1 MESSPKYTLVGVV
14 VVVLSIFFFSSIIW
28 LGGGGSSKAASG
40 YTVYFRKHSLSG
52 LQIDSYVT
60 MKGIVVGSV
69 KDFVISPTDIERV
82 KVSIEVNADI
92 PVKTDTSAVITRNL
106 LTGLAAV
113 ELKGGTGGSSF
124 LKDIPLGESFPI
136 VQEGETELDAIANS
150 VPGLI
155 DDFGQILQE
164 AKGVISEE
172 NRKSLTGTLNNLEVF
187 SASLASMDAET
198 KKLVANLSEV
208 SANMVEVTKAARKT
222 FDSAG
227 KNLPAMLEE
236 MKIVLENV
244 GSTSKTVDRE
254 SEKLAKSF
262 RSAIDLL
269 VVDVNNVS
277 KDISR
282 AAQSVT
288 AAMEQFDDPSS
299 LLTGP
304 SEGALGP
311 GERIKE

>member
-14 VVVLSIFFFSSIIW
+14 VVVLSLFFFSSIIW
-28 LGGGGSSKAASG
+28 LGGGGSSKATTG
-40 YTVYFRKHSLSG
+40 YTIYFKKHSLSG

-69 KDFVISPTDIERV
+69 KDFVISQANIERV
-82 KVSIEVNADI
+82 KVSVEVNADI
-92 PVKTDTSAVITRNL
+92 PVKTDTSAIITRNL

-113 ELKGGTGGSSF
+113 ELKGGTGSSTF
-124 LKDIPLGESFPI
+124 LNDVPLGESYPI
-136 VQEGETELDAIANS
+136 IQEGETELDAIADS

-155 DDFGQILQE
+155 DDFSGILRE
-164 AKGVISEE
+164 AKGILSED
-172 NRKSLTGTLNNLEVF
+172 NRKSLTNTLNNLEVF
-187 SASLASMDAET
+187 SGSLASVDSDT
-198 KKLVANLSEV
+198 KKLVANLSKV
-208 SANMVEVTKAARKT
+208 SGNMVDVTTMAKKT
-222 FDSAG
+222 FDTAG
-227 KNLPAMLEE
+227 RDLPGMIQE
-236 MKIVLENV
+236 MRAVIENV
-244 GSTSKTVDRE
+244 GSTSNTVDKE
-254 SEKLAKSF
+254 SERLAKSL

-269 VVDVNNVS
+269 MVDINNVS

-299 LLTGP
+299 LLSGP
-304 SEGALGP
+304 SKGALGP

>member
-1 MESSPKYTLVGVV
+1 
-14 VVVLSIFFFSSIIW
+14 
-28 LGGGGSSKAASG
+28 
-40 YTVYFRKHSLSG
+40 
-52 LQIDSYVT
+52 
-60 MKGIVVGSV
+60 
-69 KDFVISPTDIERV
+69 
-82 KVSIEVNADI
+82 
-92 PVKTDTSAVITRNL
+92 
-106 LTGLAAV
+106 
-113 ELKGGTGGSSF
+113 
-124 LKDIPLGESFPI
+124 
-136 VQEGETELDAIANS
+136 
-150 VPGLI
+150 
-155 DDFGQILQE
+155 
-164 AKGVISEE
+164 
-172 NRKSLTGTLNNLEVF
+172 
-187 SASLASMDAET
+187 
-198 KKLVANLSEV
+198 
-208 SANMVEVTKAARKT
+208 MVEVTKAARKT